1 MRLPPGERLVST
13 DSLVVGHE
21 GAAILPPLS
30 MTIAAGELW
39 AVIGPNGSG
48 KSTFVRTALGL
59 VPPISGTLERR
70 AGLRLAYVPQQSALD
85 AIFPISVLDF
95 VLMGLQGPE
104 NVTLLA
110 RRANAVRAVAALEEA
125 GARALERRQLRDLSG
140 GQRQRVLI
148 ARALA
153 TDADLVFL
161 DEPTTALDAAA
172 EHEVEVASLADVVGR
187 DEDRPA
193 LVAQLGQDRQDP
205 FSRGLIDTAQR
216 LVEEQHAGIL
226 RKRPGDQD
234 PLALAPGEGAEAASG
249 LALQADAL
257 ERPPRGAALPGADPP
272 VPGKRSVGP
281 HEDDIQGAD
290 REVEPRPLGLRDVGR
305 RPGEADVAV
314 PVRRLAEQCPEE
326 GRLAAPVGTE
336 HGDAPPRRDLEA
348 DLGDDRA
355 TGGVARLQVVDLDD
369 APGAQRATRQVAT
382 SAKTAPVSTA
392 IAAPGGTS
400 SS

>member
-59 VPPISGTLERR
+59 VEPVSGTLQRR

-110 RRANAVRAVAALEEA
+110 RRANAVRAAAALEEA

-161 DEPTTALDAAA
+161 DEPTTALDATA
-172 EHEVEVASLADVVGR
+172 EHEVLELT
-187 DEDRPA
+187 E
-193 LVAQLGQDRQDP
+193 QLR
-205 FSRGLIDTAQR
+205 A
-216 LVEEQHAGIL
+216 
-226 RKRPGDQD
+226 K
-234 PLALAPGEGAEAASG
+234 
-249 LALQADAL
+249 
-257 ERPPRGAALPGADPP
+257 RGAAVVMVTHLVEDGLERADHALLLDRDHGVAVQATAAGMRALPEFAR
-272 VPGKRSVGP
+272 VY
-281 HEDDIQGAD
+281 
-290 REVEPRPLGLRDVGR
+290 GR
-305 RPGEADVAV
+305 FVARGGEAS
-314 PVRRLAEQCPEE
+314 P
-326 GRLAAPVGTE
+326 
-336 HGDAPPRRDLEA
+336 
-348 DLGDDRA
+348 
-355 TGGVARLQVVDLDD
+355 
-369 APGAQRATRQVAT
+369 
-382 SAKTAPVSTA
+382 
-392 IAAPGGTS
+392 
-400 SS
+400 